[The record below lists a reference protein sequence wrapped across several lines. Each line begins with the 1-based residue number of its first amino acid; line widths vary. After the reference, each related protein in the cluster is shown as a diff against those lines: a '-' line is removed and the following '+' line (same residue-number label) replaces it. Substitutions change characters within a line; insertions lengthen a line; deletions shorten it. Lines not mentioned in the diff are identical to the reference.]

1 MLRLFVLAMIFG
13 QLQGQPVEILET
25 TENAITPL
33 FIKSLNDN
41 GTTFEPYDAFDY
53 QTWTP
58 DNSLY
63 EDVPLLEYRVTVDG
77 KQLIYQDFNISAL
90 NLEQFKEHYM
100 GLPQFFDADG
110 NFIPSVEE
118 VQAYQ
123 ASLIAHADDPDAT
136 VDVPT
141 HLTKRAFPDM
151 CFYDDRLRCSS
162 SCTNLISRGVRQSVN
177 DNVYGYYHY
186 QSDAQ
191 CGTGSITKT
200 VSVTHTS
207 GVTIGGSG
215 QIPGFGKGWT
225 KAASKFL
232 SVFGLTVGHVPDSVT
247 TGISYSGNCGP
258 FNVCFLWERPH
269 FRVDKGV
276 IVTQHIDVNSKRACS
291 SPTVTPYE
299 VHIMHD
305 RSDPGGA
312 SSHGICYSMGNHGCG
327 SRVTASSTLQRCP
340 NNY

>member
-1 MLRLFVLAMIFG
+1 MLRLLALAMIFG
-13 QLQGQPVEILET
+13 RSQGQPVAVSEA

-33 FIKSLNDN
+33 FIKTVN
-41 GTTFEPYDAFDY
+41 GSGTMFEPYDAFDY
-53 QTWTP
+53 PNWTP

-63 EDVPLLEYRVTVDG
+63 KEMPLLEYRVTVDG
-77 KQLIYQDFNISAL
+77 KQLVYQDFNISAL
-90 NLEQFKEHYM
+90 SLEQFKEHYM

-110 NFIPSVEE
+110 KFIPSVEE

-123 ASLIAHADDPDAT
+123 YSPVPLILLRDPDAT
-136 VDVPT
+136 LDVPT

-177 DNVYGYYHY
+177 NNVYGYYHY

-215 QIPGFGKGWT
+215 QIPGVNNNEP
-225 KAASKFL
+225 SKINYC
-232 SVFGLTVGHVPDSVT
+232 VLT
-247 TGISYSGNCGP
+247 
-258 FNVCFLWERPH
+258 
-269 FRVDKGV
+269 
-276 IVTQHIDVNSKRACS
+276 
-291 SPTVTPYE
+291 
-299 VHIMHD
+299 
-305 RSDPGGA
+305 
-312 SSHGICYSMGNHGCG
+312 
-327 SRVTASSTLQRCP
+327 
-340 NNY
+340 